1 MFDLHASPTLLGLFM
16 RGNSY
21 DSVYRFE
28 RHMVLPKILAQNCP
42 DYRVVH
48 QVLQNTA
55 RASLPIVGKMTY
67 TVYVHLS

>member
-1 MFDLHASPTLLGLFM
+1 MFAKVFDLHASPSLMGLFV

-42 DYRVVH
+42 DYRVVC
-48 QVLQNTA
+48 L
-55 RASLPIVGKMTY
+55 VGY
-67 TVYVHLS
+67 LGWV